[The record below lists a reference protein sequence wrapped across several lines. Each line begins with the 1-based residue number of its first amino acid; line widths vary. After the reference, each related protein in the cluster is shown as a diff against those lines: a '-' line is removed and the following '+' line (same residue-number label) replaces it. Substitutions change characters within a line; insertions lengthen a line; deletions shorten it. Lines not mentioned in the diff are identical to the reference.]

1 MNSETSIA
9 ALFASIRPRYPE
21 LMGKTA
27 LVTGSGRGIGQGI
40 AVRLGREGMNLVV
53 TSDVVEEVA
62 ATANGLQA
70 LGVRVLPVTADLARA
85 EEIDSL
91 FEQAQ
96 AAFGGVSLLV
106 NNAADLRRGRLLEFN
121 LDEFD
126 SQIDVNIK
134 GAYRCS
140 LRAAEQMR
148 AVNGGS
154 LIHISSVG
162 GLRAHWRGLPYDLT
176 KGALDAMTRAMA
188 LDLAEYG
195 IRVNAVAPGFT
206 PRNKSL
212 NSRQEEFRS
221 KAIPRIP
228 LHRAGT
234 PLDIAA
240 AVAFLASDDAS
251 YITGQIL
258 YVDGGITAQLSP
270 REAEL

>member
-9 ALFASIRPRYPE
+9 ALFASIRPRYSE

-40 AVRLGREGMNLVV
+40 AVRLGREGMNVVV
-53 TSDVVEEVA
+53 TSNVTEEVV
-62 ATANGLQA
+62 ATAGALQA
-70 LGVRVLPVTADLARA
+70 LGVRALPVTADLGQPA
-85 EEIDSL
+85 EIDRL
-91 FEQAQ
+91 FEQVQ
-96 AAFGGVSLLV
+96 AVLGGVSLLV
-106 NNAADLRRGRLLEFN
+106 NNAADLHRGRLLEFSQ
-121 LDEFD
+121 DDFD
-126 SQIDVNIK
+126 NQIDVNIR

-140 LRAAEQMR
+140 LRAAETMR
-148 AVNGGS
+148 AVGGGS

-162 GLRAHWRGLPYDLT
+162 GLRAHWRGLPYDMT

-195 IRVNAVAPGFT
+195 IRVNGVAPGFI
-206 PRNKSL
+206 PRSKSL
-212 NSRQEEFRS
+212 SARQEDFRS

>member
-1 MNSETSIA
+1 MNSDTSIA
-9 ALFASIRPRYPE
+9 ALFASIRPRYSE

-27 LVTGSGRGIGQGI
+27 LVTGSARGIGKGI
-40 AVRLGREGMNLVV
+40 AVRLGREGMNVVV
-53 TSDVVEEVA
+53 TSEVA
-62 ATANGLQA
+62 EDVHATAADLQA
-70 LGVRVLPVTADLARA
+70 LGVHVLPVVADLSRA
-85 EEIDSL
+85 EEIEGL
-91 FEQAQ
+91 FDQTQ
-96 AAFGGVSLLV
+96 KAFGAVTLLV
-106 NNAADLRRGRLLEFN
+106 NNAANLRRGRLLEVRPEE
-121 LDEFD
+121 LQK
-126 SQIDVNIK
+126 QIDVNIT
-134 GAYRCS
+134 GAYLCS
-140 LRAAEQMR
+140 KLAAEQMR
-148 AVNGGS
+148 AVGGGS

-206 PRNKSL
+206 IRYERLGTASE
-212 NSRQEEFRS
+212 SFRL
-221 KAIPRIP
+221 KAVPRIP

-240 AVAFLASDDAS
+240 AIAFLASDDAS

-270 REAEL
+270 KEAEL

>member
-21 LMGKTA
+21 LAGKTA
-27 LVTGSGRGIGQGI
+27 LVTGSGRGIGKGI
-40 AVRLGREGMNLVV
+40 AVRLGREGMNVVV
-53 TSDVVEEVA
+53 TSNVAADVA
-62 ATANGLQA
+62 ATSAALQA
-70 LGVRVLPVTADLARA
+70 LGVRVLPVTADLARP

-96 AAFGGVSLLV
+96 TAFGPVSLLV
-106 NNAADLRRGRLLEFN
+106 NNAADLRRGRLLEFG
-121 LDEFD
+121 LDDVD
-126 SQIDVNIK
+126 SQININIK
-134 GAYRCS
+134 GPYRCS
-140 LRAAEQMR
+140 YRAAEQMR
-148 AVNGGS
+148 AAGGGS

-206 PRNKSL
+206 IRYERL
-212 NSRQEEFRS
+212 GTLREDSRL
-221 KAIPRIP
+221 KVIPRIP

-234 PLDIAA
+234 PLDIGA
-240 AVAFLASDDAS
+240 AVAFLASEDAS

-270 REAEL
+270 KEAEL

>member
-9 ALFASIRPRYPE
+9 ELFASIRPRYSE

-27 LVTGSGRGIGQGI
+27 LVTGSARGIGKGI
-40 AVRLGREGMNLVV
+40 AVRLGREGMNVVV
-53 TSDVVEEVA
+53 TSNVAEDVN
-62 ATANGLQA
+62 ATATALSA
-70 LGVRVLPVTADLARA
+70 LGVRVLPVIADLARA
-85 EEIDSL
+85 EEIDRL
-91 FEQAQ
+91 FEQTQ
-96 AAFGGVSLLV
+96 RAFGAVTLLV
-106 NNAADLRRGRLLEFN
+106 NNAANLRRGRLLEVGRDE
-121 LDEFD
+121 LDA
-126 SQIDVNIK
+126 QIDVNIK
-134 GAYRCS
+134 GAYLCS

-148 AVNGGS
+148 AVGGGS

-206 PRNKSL
+206 NRYERIGTASEA
-212 NSRQEEFRS
+212 SRL
-221 KAIPRIP
+221 KAVPRIP

-270 REAEL
+270 KEAEL